1 MSDPSIEAPLRAP
14 DPDNRAL
21 MTRRAWW
28 LIVINFLV
36 PGLPQLLI
44 GHRRLGRIGLTCW
57 LIAVAALIAAWVSTA
72 TGLGAIT
79 TILTNPFVLVALQ
92 VLIALGTILWF
103 ILTVDTFRSLRLGRA
118 RRGAAVA
125 VSLLTVA
132 ALVAGVSGAAWAYN
146 TVGSTRDLIGKLFA
160 QNDTVAPVDGRYNF
174 LLIGGDSGAGREGLR
189 PDSLS
194 VVSVDATTGS
204 STIIGIPRN
213 LERVPL
219 GGSPLAKI
227 YPYGYNC
234 GDDCLIDYLYTEA
247 YNHKDLYTG
256 QRYQNTDI
264 GALTVLDAASAV
276 TGLTVQYYVMVD
288 MAGFSQIVDAL
299 GGLTIDVPQKVVFV
313 DGSDGHLKY
322 HGYVNPGRQHMDGQT
337 ALWYARSRKL
347 TTDYD
352 RMQRQRQL
360 QAALIQQFTPAT
372 LLTRFQDVAKA
383 SPEFVHTNVPQ
394 NALGQFVDLADKA
407 RKLPITN
414 LELVPPLVNP
424 AAPDYSAIHAKV
436 QQTLQQ
442 ASASASAAAT
452 AK

>member
-1 MSDPSIEAPLRAP
+1 VSDPSIEAPLRAP

-57 LIAVAALIAAWVSTA
+57 LIAVAALIAAWLSTA

-227 YPYGYNC
+227 YPHGYNC
-234 GDDCLIDYLYTEA
+234 GDNCLIDYLYTEA
-247 YNHKDLYTG
+247 YNHKSLYTG

-299 GGLTIDVPQKVVFV
+299 GGLTIDVPTKVVFV
-313 DGSDGHLKY
+313 DGPDGHLKY
-322 HGYVNPGRQHMDGQT
+322 HGYVNPGRRHMDGQT

-383 SPEFVHTNVPQ
+383 SPEFVHTNIPQ
-394 NALGQFVDLADKA
+394 NALGQFVDLADKS

-436 QQTLQQ
+436 QETLQQ